1 MLNGVKRMANISD
14 KEKEKLLSNKWLQSF
29 AKDLNLKCTCSNCRL
44 YNRAK
49 CHCKFD
55 DSIIDNP
62 NVLDTYCEW
71 WVPEKWILDKYKKKY
86 PHFRMW
92 GVEWVKD
99 TADLRRKKEWIRK
112 QEEGEKIIEF
122 SDKPVVVD
130 NQNIQSETLSTD
142 NQYCNNKSKNNAGD
156 DKKIHKEA
164 PEMLRNFQTYLDIL
178 FNQIS

>member
-1 MLNGVKRMANISD
+1 MANISD

-44 YNRAK
+44 FDRAK

-55 DSIIDNP
+55 NSIIDNP

-71 WVPEKWILDKYKKKY
+71 WVPEKWVLDKYKKKY

-92 GVEWVKD
+92 GIDWVKD
-99 TADLRRKKEWIRK
+99 TADLRRRKEWLRK

-122 SDKPVVVD
+122 NDKPVPVD
-130 NQNIQSETLSTD
+130 GIDLTSSELSTD
-142 NQYCNNKSKNNAGD
+142 GQYDNQTSNNNS
-156 DKKIHKEA
+156 
-164 PEMLRNFQTYLDIL
+164 LQ
-178 FNQIS
+178 